1 MGKSQGGDFVL
12 EGKVK
17 RQKLLAPKGS
27 IKAETWRTL
36 SRALDTFD
44 EVYSNVSSKLKLRD
58 PDMQQS
64 VNLQNE
70 IITWRAVLRSSKYLS
85 SPNYSSVPKNIYGE
99 FLSDDLN
106 DFVDNVVNKRKK
118 VWDTIEKGKT
128 PITDVKYD
136 FLNVVRGK
144 MMEDLLYVK
153 DGDQE

>member
-1 MGKSQGGDFVL
+1 MKELRDKNMSFSTTTLMGKSQGGDFVL

-17 RQKLLAPKGS
+17 WQKLLAPKGS

-44 EVYSNVSSKLKLRD
+44 EVYNNVSSKLKLPD

-85 SPNYSSVPKNIYGE
+85 SPNYSSFPKNRIS
-99 FLSDDLN
+99 F
-106 DFVDNVVNKRKK
+106 
-118 VWDTIEKGKT
+118 
-128 PITDVKYD
+128 
-136 FLNVVRGK
+136 
-144 MMEDLLYVK
+144 
-153 DGDQE
+153 